1 MLCVSLAT
9 AWSLAGAG
17 CCAVVFVASLIPE
30 YGSPLSF
37 INDSPPYGVI
47 VAVVTLALCVVL
59 TCVLVPVPL
68 LIAGRRHLR
77 RTPAGARRVGDWT
90 AVGWAGIV
98 ITVMLLY
105 QFAAARSTDL
115 FDPAWHALELCIGFL
130 VVGTAMLGL
139 LLGIPVPEAV
149 PSSPGS
155 AAIADE

>member
-1 MLCVSLAT
+1 VLCVSLAT

-47 VAVVTLALCVVL
+47 VAVVTLA
-59 TCVLVPVPL
+59 
-68 LIAGRRHLR
+68 
-77 RTPAGARRVGDWT
+77 PAGARRVGDWT